1 MHIPPGFLKPEV
13 WVPMTGVS
21 AAGVG
26 YALKRAGDAIDERRA
41 PVMGVMAA
49 FIFAAQMVNFPVAGG
64 TSGHL
69 IGAALATAV
78 FGLWPSMVVMAAV
91 LLVQGLLFQD
101 GGLDALGAN
110 IFNMGVWGSL
120 VSGAVIGAGRAL
132 GGRFFY
138 PSVAVAAWLSVVGAA
153 LLCAVQLGI
162 SGTSP
167 MGVVVPAMAGIHAV
181 IGVGEAVITVIA
193 LRFVYTVNPALRRFH
208 AEAVSS

>member
-13 WVPMTGVS
+13 WIPMTAVS

-26 YALKRAGDAIDERRA
+26 YALKKVGSAVDERRT

-69 IGAALATAV
+69 IGATLAAAI
-78 FGLWPSMVVMAAV
+78 FGLWPSMVIMAAV

-110 IFNMGVWGSL
+110 IFNMGIFGCLISSAAITL
-120 VSGAVIGAGRAL
+120 GRTL
-132 GGRFFY
+132 GPRFFY
-138 PSVAVAAWLSVVGAA
+138 PSVALASWLTVVGASV
-153 LLCAVQLGI
+153 LCAVQLGLSETAPMQVAI
-162 SGTSP
+162 S
-167 MGVVVPAMAGIHAV
+167 AMAGIHAV
-181 IGVGEAVITVIA
+181 IGVFEGIITVFA
-193 LRFVYTVNPALRRFH
+193 LRFIFAVNPAIRGMRVG
-208 AEAVSS
+208 AES